1 MLKVGTS
8 RVDITPPVGMPHAN
22 WGSSVHQVAEGI
34 DMPMYCNVMYLESE
48 SSKNKVVMLDFD
60 LCSMSEEIDS
70 MVRDAVMSNL
80 DIPKESIRICLS
92 HTHAGPPYG
101 KDNLNGAGWITEGVE
116 LINPYYDSFPE
127 KISKAIDE
135 AVRSVVDC
143 NVSYGSGRSDININ
157 RRPVDKSGTLFTGRN
172 WDGPVDH
179 SVDVIGF
186 DTAEGNPVA
195 TIVGYACHPHILGP
209 ENRLISPDYPGHMRK
224 TVEEIVGG
232 SCLFFQGYAGN
243 QGPVHTFVG
252 DVEVARKAGK
262 LLGLEASKVRMSLDP
277 FEREEKLVEI
287 IPAGADLGIYEDVII
302 NEPNDNLTI
311 NNAYIDLPTLNFP
324 SYEEASEIY
333 ENAIEELKKARE
345 SGNQDKI
352 KKMVSNAKRA
362 NFTRRNSLRSKN
374 GKVNIWI
381 QTIKIG
387 DIVLQGLPLEPFIE
401 YGDRIKSLN
410 PNKKVILSGYTNCIH
425 GYLPT
430 AKAYEEGGY
439 ETRNTP
445 LGPESEEII
454 IDACDSEIKKIDN
467 Q

>member
-80 DIPKESIRICLS
+80 DIPKESIRICLI
-92 HTHAGPPYG
+92 HPHAGPPYG

-302 NEPNDNLTI
+302 NEPNDDLTI

-445 LGPESEEII
+445 LSPESEEII

>member
-1 MLKVGTS
+1 
-8 RVDITPPVGMPHAN
+8 
-22 WGSSVHQVAEGI
+22 
-34 DMPMYCNVMYLESE
+34 
-48 SSKNKVVMLDFD
+48 
-60 LCSMSEEIDS
+60 MSEEIDI
-70 MVRDAVMSNL
+70 MVRDAVISRL

-127 KISKAIDE
+127 KISKAIEE
-135 AVRSVVDC
+135 AVSSIVDC
-143 NVSYGSGRSDININ
+143 NVSYGKGMSDININ
-157 RRPVDKSGTLFTGRN
+157 RRPADKNGALFTGRN

-186 DTAEGNPVA
+186 DTAEGTPVA

-209 ENRLISPDYPGHMRK
+209 DNRLISPDYPGHMRK
-224 TVEEIVGG
+224 TVEDIVGG

-277 FEREEKLVEI
+277 FERREELIEI
-287 IPAGADLGIYEDVII
+287 VQAGADLGIYEDVAVSK
-302 NEPNDNLTI
+302 PNDDLTI
-311 NNAYIDLPTLNFP
+311 NNTYIDLPTLDFP

-333 ENAIEELKKARE
+333 ENAISELKKARE
-345 SGNQDKI
+345 LGNKDEI

-410 PNKKVILSGYTNCIH
+410 PNKKIILSGYTNCIH

-445 LGPESEEII
+445 LSPESEEII

>member
-1 MLKVGTS
+1 MLKIGTS
-8 RVDITPPVGMPHAN
+8 RVDITPPIGMPHAN

-34 DMPMYCNVMYLESE
+34 DMPMYCYVMYLESE
-48 SSKNKVVMLDFD
+48 SSKNRVAILDFD

-70 MVRDAVMSNL
+70 MVRDAVISSL
-80 DIPKESIRICLS
+80 DIPRENIRICLS

-101 KDNLNGAGWITEGVE
+101 KYNLNGAGWITEGVE

-135 AVRSVVDC
+135 AISSVVDC
-143 NVSYGSGRSDININ
+143 NVSYGNGRSDININ
-157 RRPVDKSGTLFTGRN
+157 RRPADKSGTLFTGRN

-186 DTAEGNPVA
+186 DAADGTPVA

-209 ENRLISPDYPGHMRK
+209 ENRLLSPDYPGHMRK
-224 TVEEIVGG
+224 TVEEIIGG
-232 SCLFFQGYAGN
+232 RCLFFQGYAGN
-243 QGPVHTFVG
+243 QGPIHGFVG
-252 DVEVARKAGK
+252 EVEVARKAGK
-262 LLGLEASKVRMSLDP
+262 VLGLEASKVRMSMDP

-287 IPAGADLGIYEDVII
+287 IPAGADLGIYEDVPV
-302 NEPNDNLTI
+302 NTPNDDLAISNI
-311 NNAYIDLPTLNFP
+311 YIDLPTLEFP
-324 SYEEASEIY
+324 SYEEASEVY
-333 ENAIEELKKARE
+333 ELALEELKKARE
-345 SGNQDKI
+345 SGNQEEI

-362 NFTRRNSLRSKN
+362 NFTRRNSLRSKD

-387 DIVLQGLPLEPFIE
+387 DIVLQGIPLEPFIE
-401 YGDRIKSLN
+401 YGNKIKSLN
-410 PNKKVILSGYTNCIH
+410 PNKKIVLSGYANGIH

-430 AKAYEEGGY
+430 AVAYEEGGY

-445 LGPESEEII
+445 LSPESEEII
-454 IDACDSEIKKIDN
+454 IEACDAEIKNID
-467 Q
+467 

>member
-1 MLKVGTS
+1 MLLIGNSKA
-8 RVDITPPVGMPHAN
+8 DITPPVGIAHAN

-34 DMPMYCNVMYLESE
+34 DMPLYCNVLYIESE
-48 SSKNKVVMLDFD
+48 ASGNKVIILDLD
-60 LCSMSEEIDS
+60 LCIIDDEIDQ
-70 MVRDAVMSNL
+70 MIREAVLSVIN
-80 DIPKESIRICLS
+80 IPSENIRISVS

-101 KDNLNGAGWITEGVE
+101 RSDSTGGGWLTEGVD
-116 LINPYYDSFPE
+116 LIVPYFESFPE
-127 KISKAIDE
+127 KISDAIKKATGSLK
-135 AVRSVVDC
+135 RC
-143 NVSYGSGRSDININ
+143 NISYGIGRSDININ
-157 RRPVDKSGTLFTGRN
+157 RRPADENGNLFTGRN
-172 WDGPVDH
+172 WDGIVDH

-186 DTAEGNPVA
+186 DDENGNVVS
-195 TIVGYACHPHILGP
+195 TIVGYACHPTILGP
-209 ENRLISPDYPGHMRK
+209 DNRLISPDYPGHMRK
-224 TVEEIVGG
+224 TVEDTVGG
-232 SCLFFQGYAGN
+232 SCIFLQGAAGN
-243 QGPVHTFVG
+243 QGPIHGFVG
-252 DVEVARKAGK
+252 EVEVARKAGK
-262 LLGLEASKVRMSLDP
+262 ILGLEASKVRMSLDP
-277 FEREEKLVEI
+277 FERKEELIEI
-287 IPAGADLGIYEDVII
+287 VQAGADLGMYEDVAVSEPSDDLII
-302 NEPNDNLTI
+302 NNT
-311 NNAYIDLPTLNFP
+311 YVDLPTLDFP

-333 ENAIEELKKARE
+333 DNAIEELNKARRL
-345 SGNQDKI
+345 GNKDDI

-445 LGPESEEII
+445 LSPESEEII

-467 Q
+467 

>member
-1 MLKVGTS
+1 MFLIGNSKA
-8 RVDITPPVGMPHAN
+8 DITPPVGIAHAN

-34 DMPMYCNVMYLESE
+34 DMPLYCNVLYIESE
-48 SSKNKVVMLDFD
+48 ASGNKVIILDLD
-60 LCSMSEEIDS
+60 LCIIDDEIDQ
-70 MVRDAVMSNL
+70 MIREAVLSVIN
-80 DIPKESIRICLS
+80 IPSENIRISVS

-101 KDNLNGAGWITEGVE
+101 RSDSTGGGWLTEGVD
-116 LINPYYDSFPE
+116 LIVPYFESFPE
-127 KISKAIDE
+127 KISNAIKKATDSLK
-135 AVRSVVDC
+135 RC
-143 NVSYGSGRSDININ
+143 NISYGIGRSDININ
-157 RRPVDKSGTLFTGRN
+157 RRPADEKGNLFTGRN
-172 WDGPVDH
+172 WDGIVDH

-186 DTAEGNPVA
+186 DDENGNAVS
-195 TIVGYACHPHILGP
+195 TIVGYACHPTILGP
-209 ENRLISPDYPGHMRK
+209 DNRLISPDYPGHMRK
-224 TVEEIVGG
+224 TVEDIVGG
-232 SCLFFQGYAGN
+232 SCIFLQGAAGN
-243 QGPVHTFVG
+243 QGPIHGFVG
-252 DVEVARKAGK
+252 EVEVARKAGK
-262 LLGLEASKVRMSLDP
+262 ILGLEASKVRMSLDP
-277 FEREEKLVEI
+277 FERKEELIEI
-287 IPAGADLGIYEDVII
+287 VQAGADLGIYEDVAVSEPSDDLII
-302 NEPNDNLTI
+302 NNT
-311 NNAYIDLPTLNFP
+311 YVDLPTLDFP

-333 ENAIEELKKARE
+333 DNAIEELNKARR
-345 SGNQDKI
+345 SGNKDDI

-445 LGPESEEII
+445 LSPESEEII

-467 Q
+467 

>member
-1 MLKVGTS
+1 MLLIGNSKA
-8 RVDITPPVGMPHAN
+8 DITPPVGIAHAN

-34 DMPMYCNVMYLESE
+34 DMPLYCNILYIESE
-48 SSKNKVVMLDFD
+48 ASGNKVIILDLD
-60 LCSMSEEIDS
+60 LCIIDDEIDQ
-70 MVRDAVMSNL
+70 MIREAVLSVIN
-80 DIPKESIRICLS
+80 IPSENIRISVS

-101 KDNLNGAGWITEGVE
+101 RSDSTGGGWLTEGVD
-116 LINPYYDSFPE
+116 LIVPYFESFPE
-127 KISKAIDE
+127 KISDAIKKATGSLK
-135 AVRSVVDC
+135 RC
-143 NVSYGSGRSDININ
+143 NISYGIGRSDININ
-157 RRPVDKSGTLFTGRN
+157 RRPADEKGNLFTGRN
-172 WDGPVDH
+172 WDGIVDH

-186 DTAEGNPVA
+186 DDENGNVVS
-195 TIVGYACHPHILGP
+195 TIVGYACHPTILGP
-209 ENRLISPDYPGHMRK
+209 DNRLISPDYPGHLRK
-224 TVEEIVGG
+224 TVEDIVGG

-252 DVEVARKAGK
+252 EVEVARKAGK
-262 LLGLEASKVRMSLDP
+262 ILGLEASKVRMSLDP
-277 FEREEKLVEI
+277 FERKEELIEI
-287 IPAGADLGIYEDVII
+287 VQAGADLGMYEDVAVS
-302 NEPNDNLTI
+302 EPNDDLII
-311 NNAYIDLPTLNFP
+311 NNTYVDLPTLDFP

-333 ENAIEELKKARE
+333 DNAIEELNKARRL
-345 SGNQDKI
+345 GNKDDI

-445 LGPESEEII
+445 LSPESEEII

-467 Q
+467 

>member
-1 MLKVGTS
+1 MFLIGNSKA
-8 RVDITPPVGMPHAN
+8 DITPPVGIAHAN

-34 DMPMYCNVMYLESE
+34 DMPLYCNVLYIESE
-48 SSKNKVVMLDFD
+48 ASGNKVIILDLD
-60 LCSMSEEIDS
+60 LCIIDDEIDQ
-70 MVRDAVMSNL
+70 MIREAVLSVIN
-80 DIPKESIRICLS
+80 IPSENIRISVS

-101 KDNLNGAGWITEGVE
+101 RSDSTGGGWLTEGVD
-116 LINPYYDSFPE
+116 LIVPYFESFPE
-127 KISKAIDE
+127 KISNAIKKATDSLK
-135 AVRSVVDC
+135 RC
-143 NVSYGSGRSDININ
+143 NISYGIGRSDININ
-157 RRPVDKSGTLFTGRN
+157 RRPADEKGNLFTGRN
-172 WDGPVDH
+172 WDGIVDH

-186 DTAEGNPVA
+186 DDENGNAVS
-195 TIVGYACHPHILGP
+195 TIVGYACHPTILGP

-224 TVEEIVGG
+224 TVEDIVGG
-232 SCLFFQGYAGN
+232 SCIFLQGAAGN
-243 QGPVHTFVG
+243 QGPIHGFVG
-252 DVEVARKAGK
+252 EVEVARKAGK
-262 LLGLEASKVRMSLDP
+262 ILGLEASKVRMSLDP
-277 FEREEKLVEI
+277 FERKEELIEI
-287 IPAGADLGIYEDVII
+287 VQAGADLGIYEDVAVSEPSDDLII
-302 NEPNDNLTI
+302 NNT
-311 NNAYIDLPTLNFP
+311 YVDLPTLDFP

-333 ENAIEELKKARE
+333 DNAIEELNKARR
-345 SGNQDKI
+345 SGNKDDI

-445 LGPESEEII
+445 LSPESEEII

-467 Q
+467 